1 MKSPSSNIGL
11 LTAAAA
17 LAGAGGTCLPAG
29 LHFDPGTGDAPPRD
43 PNRDA
48 ATGLLDRVTD
58 MSTSLK
64 SITEQLSSL
73 KSAGF
78 LDKDVDIKKVMQAY
92 EQMRSQVSAIQES
105 IRTRKDALY
114 FPGVEDAGKKFNL
127 LRLVSGIRRKDAKK
141 YAPYEHEVVTQAQKM
156 AEENG
161 HIPQMRA
168 GHTMWDDGAAGMWV
182 PDQVIPEIIQ
192 PMYARS
198 ELIALEGEGNT
209 RVSVIDGLT
218 GNPVKIPE
226 FEGGMIAYWIGEEDE
241 YAESKTKSGNLTM
254 SPKKLGILT
263 RITEEMIQMA
273 SPGFNNFMRRDM
285 VRAAARRLD
294 WTILYG
300 KGTPNMPLGVFN
312 DPKVRKFYAESSAT
326 DGLTPPGSP
335 TAGGVECGFDE
346 LMEMKGILEDED
358 TSVDANSECI
368 VSCARYFRR
377 LKKLK
382 ITNFSGQT
390 SGMPYLLGA
399 PFLSDDRLKGI
410 IGNYAKM
417 NQIPSKKSYG
427 GTATATDILYG
438 DLSEIVVGRWSGIQ
452 IVDDA
457 GEGTGFIRDQT
468 YIKFRMWA
476 DVVNRRTRA
485 LLHCVDAKVR

>member
-1 MKSPSSNIGL
+1 MKSPSTISL
-11 LTAAAA
+11 LAAA
-17 LAGAGGTCLPAG
+17 AGAGGVRLPAG
-29 LHFDPGTGDAPPRD
+29 LHFDPVAPTAPD
-43 PNRDA
+43 PNKTEA
-48 ATGLLDRVTD
+48 AALLERVTD
-58 MSTSLK
+58 LSTSVRSL
-64 SITEQLSSL
+64 SEQLTEL
-73 KSAGF
+73 KKAGVV
-78 LDKDVDIKKVMQAY
+78 DGDVKKILQNY
-92 EQMRSQVSAIQES
+92 ESMKASVEAIQAS
-105 IRTRKDALY
+105 IRTKKDALY
-114 FPGVEDAGKKFNL
+114 FPGVEDVGKKFNL
-127 LRLVSGIRRKDAKK
+127 LRLVSGIRRKKVETI
-141 YAPYEHEVVTQAQKM
+141 APFELEVVKQATKM

-168 GHTMWDDGAAGMWV
+168 GHTMWDDGSAGMWV
-182 PDQVIPEIIQ
+182 PDQVIPQVIQ
-192 PMYARS
+192 PIYSKS
-198 ELIALEGEGNT
+198 ELIALDPSSGST

-273 SPGFNNFMRRDM
+273 SPGFNEFMRKDM
-285 VRAAARRLD
+285 VRAAGRRMD

-300 KGTPNMPLGVFN
+300 KGTPNIPLGVFN
-312 DPKVRKFYAESSAT
+312 DPKVRKFYGESAAT
-326 DGLTPPGSP
+326 NGLNAPGSP
-335 TAGGVECGFDE
+335 TAGGVDWDFDTM
-346 LMEMKGILEDED
+346 MEMKGILEDED
-358 TSVDANSECI
+358 TPVDPNSEYF
-368 VSCARYFRR
+368 VSCARFFRKQ
-377 LKKLK
+377 KKLK
-382 ITNFSGQT
+382 ITNFTGQT

-417 NQIPSKKSYG
+417 NQIPSNKSYG
-427 GTATATDILYG
+427 GTATATDVLYG

-452 IVDDA
+452 IVDDE
-457 GEGTGFIRDQT
+457 GGGTGFVRDQT

-485 LLHCVDAKVR
+485 LLHGIDAKCR

>member
-1 MKSPSSNIGL
+1 MKSPSTISL
-11 LTAAAA
+11 LTAAA
-17 LAGAGGTCLPAG
+17 GAGGVRLPAG
-29 LHFDPGTGDAPPRD
+29 LHFDPAVETPVD
-43 PNRDA
+43 PNKTEA
-48 ATGLLDRVTD
+48 QALLTRVTD
-58 MSTSLK
+58 LSTSVKSLADQLK
-64 SITEQLSSL
+64 DL
-73 KSAGF
+73 KTNGVI
-78 LDKDVDIKKVMQAY
+78 KGDVDKIIQNYEGMKAKV
-92 EQMRSQVSAIQES
+92 EEIQNS
-105 IRTRKDALY
+105 IRTKRDALY
-114 FPGVEDAGKKFNL
+114 FPGLEDAGKKFNL
-127 LRLVSGIRRKDAKK
+127 LRLVSGIRQNNVDKV
-141 YAPYEHEVVTQAQKM
+141 APYEHEIVKQATKLAQ
-156 AEENG
+156 ENG

-182 PDQVIPEIIQ
+182 PDQVIPQIIQ
-192 PMYARS
+192 PIYSRS
-198 ELIALEGEGNT
+198 ELIALDENGTT
-209 RVSVIDGLT
+209 RVSVLDGLT

-254 SPKKLGILT
+254 QPKKLGILT

-273 SPGFNNFMRRDM
+273 SPGFNEFMRKDM
-285 VRAAARRLD
+285 VRAAARRMD

-300 KGTPNMPLGVFN
+300 RGTPNMPMGVFN

-326 DGLTPPGSP
+326 NGLVPPGSP

-358 TSVDANSECI
+358 TPVDPNSECI

-417 NQIPSKKSYG
+417 NQIPSNKAYG
-427 GTATATDILYG
+427 GTGTATDVLYG
-438 DLSEIVVGRWSGIQ
+438 DLSEVVVGRWSGIQ

-457 GEGTGFIRDQT
+457 GGGTGFVRDQT

-485 LLHCVDAKVR
+485 LLHCVDAKAR